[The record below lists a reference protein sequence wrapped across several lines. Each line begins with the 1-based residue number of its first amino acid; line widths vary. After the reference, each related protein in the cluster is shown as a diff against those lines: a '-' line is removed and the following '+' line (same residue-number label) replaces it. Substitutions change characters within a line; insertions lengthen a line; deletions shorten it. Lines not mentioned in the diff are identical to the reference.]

1 MTKGP
6 RMPLEEAARY
16 GEISMHKLNRYV
28 EKGWLVP
35 EGLLQFVYYRDVLR
49 AANIAQEDFS
59 RNAGKANPNYGK
71 TKRDNA

>member
-1 MTKGP
+1 
-6 RMPLEEAARY
+6 MPLEEAARY

-49 AANIAQEDFS
+49 AANIAQEDF
-59 RNAGKANPNYGK
+59 RTHAGKANPNYGK
-71 TKRDNA
+71 TKRETA

>member
-1 MTKGP
+1 
-6 RMPLEEAARY
+6 
-16 GEISMHKLNRYV
+16 V

-35 EGLLQFVYYRDVLR
+35 EGPLQFVYYRDVLR

-71 TKRDNA
+71 NKEKIA